1 MKTYLNFRN
10 NLTMLYKNL
19 SDKEL
24 KPVMRKRWL
33 LDYLAAFQTLILNRN
48 LGDCKAIFKA
58 RKAFQ
63 AWKHDFDQD
72 RKKIQESRVEEN
84 IPQILDCSILWQ
96 YYARGKKF
104 FSQL

>member
-1 MKTYLNFRN
+1 
-10 NLTMLYKNL
+10 MLYKNL
-19 SDKEL
+19 SDREL
-24 KPVMRKRWL
+24 KTVMRKRWF

-58 RKAFQ
+58 RKAFR

>member
-1 MKTYLNFRN
+1 MGI
-10 NLTMLYKNL
+10 
-19 SDKEL
+19 E
-24 KPVMRKRWL
+24 PVMRKRWL

-72 RKKIQESRVEEN
+72 RRDSGEQGGGEYSSDSRLFYSVAER
-84 IPQILDCSILWQ
+84 

>member
-1 MKTYLNFRN
+1 
-10 NLTMLYKNL
+10 MLYKNL
-19 SDKEL
+19 SDREL
-24 KPVMRKRWL
+24 KTVMRKRWF

-58 RKAFQ
+58 RKAFL

-72 RKKIQESRVEEN
+72 RKKIRESRVEEN

-96 YYARGKKF
+96 YYVRGKKF